1 MKQTTFIIL
10 SLLVCIALIL
20 VVRAMYLATGGSGL
34 GPYLIATFII
44 GAYTLYTIYHLSTCK
59 SKSIRLSILVY
70 WIAILPFL
78 TMRVWDV
85 F

>member
-1 MKQTTFIIL
+1 MKQAKFITV

-20 VVRAMYLATGGSGL
+20 VVRAMYMVTGGSGL
-34 GPYLIATFII
+34 GPYLIAAFIT
-44 GAYTLYTIYHLSTCK
+44 GVYTLYTIYHLSTCK

-70 WIAILPFL
+70 WVAILPFL
-78 TMRVWDV
+78 TMWVWEL

>member
-1 MKQTTFIIL
+1 MKQITFITV

-20 VVRAMYLATGGSGL
+20 VVRAMYMATGDSGL
-34 GPYLIATFII
+34 GPYLIAAFIT
-44 GAYTLYTIYHLSTCK
+44 GVYTLYTIYHQSTCK

-70 WIAILPFL
+70 WVAILPFL
-78 TMRVWDV
+78 TMWVWEL

>member
-1 MKQTTFIIL
+1 MKQTTFIIR

-20 VVRAMYLATGGSGL
+20 VVRAMYMATGGSGL
-34 GPYLIATFII
+34 GPYLIAAFII
-44 GAYTLYTIYHLSTCK
+44 GAYTLYTIYHLFTCK

-70 WIAILPFL
+70 WVAILPFL
-78 TMRVWDV
+78 TMWVWVV